1 MEVMAMEEKEVQ
13 EQKQRIVIELKE
25 DDYRSLIALKT
36 LIGVSWRDIL
46 VAGAI
51 WWIEKLNLEEYLENL
66 RKKIDNLIRTNK
78 Q

>member
-1 MEVMAMEEKEVQ
+1 MVMEEKEMQ
-13 EQKQRIVIELKE
+13 EQKQRIVVELKE
-25 DDYRSLIALKT
+25 EDYRSLIALKT

-51 WWIEKLNLEEYLENL
+51 WWIEELNLEEYLENL
-66 RKKIDNLIRTNK
+66 RKKIDNLIKTNK